1 MRASRGQPTAG
12 NRPDVTRGVGDHG
25 PVSYS
30 RLDAGQS
37 SDSERDNPHSA
48 TITHG
53 SYSYKSLASDETF
66 LTGGSSE
73 QGDTAL
79 PSDSGLTVV
88 ALSNPHGESDAKPC
102 DSGFHRG
109 RLRASGRVS
118 GFGRPRHWL
127 GCSRSSPGYNRAGS
141 RLAFPALRPP
151 RAPLRSALLT
161 GRRTL
166 RQDRAHGARS

>member
-1 MRASRGQPTAG
+1 MVQYPTHVLMLA
-12 NRPDVTRGVGDHG
+12 
-25 PVSYS
+25 
-30 RLDAGQS
+30 
-37 SDSERDNPHSA
+37 NPRTWNGTTLIQRRSPTVRIHTNLS
-48 TITHG
+48 
-53 SYSYKSLASDETF
+53 ASDETF

-88 ALSNPHGESDAKPC
+88 AQSNPHGESDAKPC

-151 RAPLRSALLT
+151 RP
-161 GRRTL
+161 
-166 RQDRAHGARS
+166 